1 MVISLGMSDEVKPL
15 FEIKSEK
22 KDHIFYDIYYKKI
35 GDRIEIILPS
45 KKEKRRKKL
54 SPAEGRKK
62 TKTDFCLRIWHII
75 LPIRTVILGLNI

>member
-45 KKEKRRKKL
+45 KRRKDVKKL
-54 SPAEGRKK
+54 SPAERAEEDKNRFLL
-62 TKTDFCLRIWHII
+62 TDLAYNFA
-75 LPIRTVILGLNI
+75 IRTVILGLNI